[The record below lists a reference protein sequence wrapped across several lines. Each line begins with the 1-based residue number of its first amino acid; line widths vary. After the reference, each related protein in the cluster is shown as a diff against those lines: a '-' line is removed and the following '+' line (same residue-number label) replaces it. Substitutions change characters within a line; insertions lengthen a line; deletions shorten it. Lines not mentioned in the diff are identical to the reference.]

1 MWKKIIIEIVF
12 FLPKTIP
19 YNDRTQ
25 HLICFKNQHNN
36 KKFGTFL
43 EDGEV
48 SFQSCIVSQEISGEQ
63 IDKSSAYLLFYER
76 EDLSAESYMPRVPGG
91 WTPPDTKDLDEELD
105 TDFKKQCVVM

>member
-1 MWKKIIIEIVF
+1 MDDQSIENQF
-12 FLPKTIP
+12 NLCLS
-19 YNDRTQ
+19 
-25 HLICFKNQHNN
+25 LI
-36 KKFGTFL
+36 L
-43 EDGEV
+43 EDSGINSHGFSV
-48 SFQSCIVSQEISGEQ
+48 FQDIPAEQ

>member
-1 MWKKIIIEIVF
+1 MERIFYPWYF
-12 FLPKTIP
+12 
-19 YNDRTQ
+19 
-25 HLICFKNQHNN
+25 
-36 KKFGTFL
+36 
-43 EDGEV
+43 
-48 SFQSCIVSQEISGEQ
+48 SCLCLHFQEIPGEQ